1 MSLKMRRTDVVG
13 VNQLI
18 GPEVVGKD
26 GCCRLTVKVVV
37 LLKL

>member
-1 MSLKMRRTDVVG
+1 MRRRDAVG

-26 GCCRLTVKVVV
+26 AAGDLRSGLW
-37 LLKL
+37 LS